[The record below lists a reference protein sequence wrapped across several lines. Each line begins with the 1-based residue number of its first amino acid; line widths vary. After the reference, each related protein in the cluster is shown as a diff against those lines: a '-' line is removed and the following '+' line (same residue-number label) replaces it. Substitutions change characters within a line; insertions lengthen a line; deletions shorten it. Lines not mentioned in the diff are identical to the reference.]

1 MTDAEKEKTV
11 LFDESA
17 RYEFPENIVRV
28 TAGKGG
34 EALLI
39 LGSEKTALV
48 DCGMA
53 YCADK
58 LIENIHNV
66 LKKRNVQFGQECSLD
81 YILATHT
88 HYDHIGAMAAVKTE
102 WSEAKICAGA
112 YATKVFSR
120 EGAIQTIQKMSNM
133 ASRLYG
139 GTPNIQIDFEKMQ
152 VDRVLQDG
160 DTISLGEEQI
170 RVLETPGHTNC
181 SVSYGLEPQ
190 RILFLSEST
199 GVIES
204 EISVI
209 SSTLKSFQDTIDSV
223 EKCRAYHARQL
234 VIPHYGIISE
244 ESQEKFWSL
253 LKEDIDQKIDFVR
266 IRLETQT
273 EEEILAEFLPYFWKE
288 ERAESQPYDAYA
300 LNGKYEVKAILNYL
314 NDRPQSDRVHEQ
326 VANAD

>member
-1 MTDAEKEKTV
+1 MNPQRKRRRYISMAKREVEKV
-11 LFDESA
+11 SSFDESA

-28 TAGKGG
+28 TAGNGG
-34 EALLI
+34 EALLV

-53 YCADK
+53 YCADN
-58 LIENIHNV
+58 LIRNIRAAFLREKGKSGKTRTV
-66 LKKRNVQFGQECSLD
+66 D

-102 WSEAKICAGA
+102 WPQAQICAGV
-112 YATKVFSR
+112 YATKVFER
-120 EGAIQTIQKMSNM
+120 QGAIQKMSNM

-139 GTPNIQIDFEKMQ
+139 GASDIQIDFEKMQ
-152 VDRVLQDG
+152 VDRVMQDG
-160 DTISLGEEQI
+160 DTISLGREQI

-209 SSTLKSFQDTIDSV
+209 SSTLKSFQDTMDSV
-223 EKCRAYHARQL
+223 EKCKAYHASQL
-234 VIPHYGIISE
+234 VIPHYGIISG
-244 ESQEKFWSL
+244 ESQEKFWRL

-266 IRLETQT
+266 ARLKTQT
-273 EEEILAEFLPYFWKE
+273 EEEILTEFLPYFWKK
-288 ERAESQPYDAYA
+288 ERAKSQPYDAYA
-300 LNGKYEVKAILNYL
+300 LNGKYEVKAILRYL
-314 NDRPQSDRVHEQ
+314 NHEEQ
-326 VANAD
+326 K

>member
-1 MTDAEKEKTV
+1 MISMTDAEKEKTV

-39 LGSEKTALV
+39 LGSEKT
-48 DCGMA
+48 
-53 YCADK
+53 
-58 LIENIHNV
+58 
-66 LKKRNVQFGQECSLD
+66 
-81 YILATHT
+81 
-88 HYDHIGAMAAVKTE
+88 VKTE

-181 SVSYGLEPQ
+181 SVSYELEPQ

-234 VIPHYGIISE
+234 VVPHYGIISE

-314 NDRPQSDRVHEQ
+314 NDRPQSGRCRLP
-326 VANAD
+326 

>member
-1 MTDAEKEKTV
+1 MIDIYDRCRKRKTV

-17 RYEFPENIVRV
+17 RYEFPKNIVRV

-66 LKKRNVQFGQECSLD
+66 LKKETQFGQECSLD

-139 GTPNIQIDFEKMQ
+139 GTPNIQIDFEKCRWIVYYRM
-152 VDRVLQDG
+152 VIRFLLGGADSCTG
-160 DTISLGEEQI
+160 DTGTYKLQCKLWI
-170 RVLETPGHTNC
+170 RTATYP
-181 SVSYGLEPQ
+181 VS
-190 RILFLSEST
+190 
-199 GVIES
+199 
-204 EISVI
+204 
-209 SSTLKSFQDTIDSV
+209 
-223 EKCRAYHARQL
+223 
-234 VIPHYGIISE
+234 
-244 ESQEKFWSL
+244 
-253 LKEDIDQKIDFVR
+253 
-266 IRLETQT
+266 
-273 EEEILAEFLPYFWKE
+273 
-288 ERAESQPYDAYA
+288 ERKHRG
-300 LNGKYEVKAILNYL
+300 N
-314 NDRPQSDRVHEQ
+314 
-326 VANAD
+326 